1 VSPQPFVPDG
11 SPVAPPPPRKG
22 ARTIAAIP
30 PATLRELNAGRD
42 ETRTLVEWLAVDPA
56 KLWKAVADDTGL
68 PWDKQVQAELRE
80 LSEAKAM
87 ARMRGAGALIDR
99 LVNGREDREAVLKR
113 LALHRSDVVRAWACY
128 ATVAP
133 PRRTLKGLLPK
144 IAPFACDPNMAV
156 RECAWEALRPRVLA
170 DVSTAIELYLPW
182 TARKET
188 GMRRCAVEGTRPRG
202 VWTAHAKE
210 LIADPE
216 PGLDLL
222 EPLKSDPERY
232 VQDSVANWLNDASKT
247 EPDWVRDVCRR
258 WLRESDSK
266 ATAYIARRAQRSLP
280 A

>member
-1 VSPQPFVPDG
+1 VAPQPFVADG
-11 SPVAPPPPRKG
+11 SPVEPPPPRKG

-30 PATLRELNAGRD
+30 PAILRELNAGRD

-56 KLWKAVADDTGL
+56 ELWRAVAGEAGL
-68 PWDKQVQAELRE
+68 PTDEKVLAELRE
-80 LSEAKAM
+80 LANAKAM
-87 ARMRGAGALIDR
+87 ARMRGIGALVER
-99 LVNGREDREAVLKR
+99 VLRGREDREAVLRR
-113 LALHRSDVVRAWACY
+113 LSLHRSDVVRAWACY

-133 PRRTLKGLLPK
+133 PRRTLNGLLSK

-170 DVSTAIELYLPW
+170 DLPAAIELYRPW

-188 GMRRCAVEGTRPRG
+188 GLRRCAVEGTRPRG

-216 PGLDLL
+216 PGLVLL
-222 EPLKSDPERY
+222 EPLKADPERY
-232 VQDSVANWLNDASKT
+232 VQDSVANWLNDASKS

-266 ATAYIARRAQRSLP
+266 ATAYIAKRAQRSLSD
-280 A
+280 